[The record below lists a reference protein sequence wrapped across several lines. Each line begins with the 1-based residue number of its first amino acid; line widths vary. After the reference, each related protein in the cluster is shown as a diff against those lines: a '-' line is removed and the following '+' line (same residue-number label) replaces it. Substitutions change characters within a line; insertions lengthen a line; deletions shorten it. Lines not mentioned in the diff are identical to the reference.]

1 MTMKD
6 YAELLKGVMKMQI
19 GYKEEELRNANY
31 DREDY
36 LEGIIAGLYIAIE
49 KIDASMF
56 LAEKYS

>member
-6 YAELLKGVMKMQI
+6 YAELLKGVMQMQI
-19 GYKEEELRNANY
+19 GYKEEELQNASH

>member
-6 YAELLKGVMKMQI
+6 YAELLKGVLKMQI
-19 GYKEEELRNANY
+19 GYKEEELQECSAMK
-31 DREDY
+31 EDY
-36 LEGIIAGLYIAIE
+36 LSGIIAGLYIAME

>member
-6 YAELLKGVMKMQI
+6 YAELLKGVLKMQI
-19 GYKEEELRNANY
+19 GYKEEELQNASIE
-31 DREDY
+31 REDY

>member
-6 YAELLKGVMKMQI
+6 YAELLKGVIKMQI
-19 GYKEEELRNANY
+19 GYKEEELQECNAM
-31 DREDY
+31 REDY
-36 LEGIIAGLYIAIE
+36 LNGVISGLYIALE

>member
-6 YAELLKGVMKMQI
+6 YAELLKGVLKMQI
-19 GYKEEELRNANY
+19 GYKEEELQNAMLE
-31 DREDY
+31 REDY